1 MRRVQASFGRLA
13 GIAMAATALL
23 MAHAEPA
30 RGAQDAP
37 YPNRAIRVVVAFSP
51 GGTSDTL
58 ARMLGAQLEAA
69 FGQPVI
75 VENRPGASGNIASEM
90 VARAAPDGYTLLLGS
105 TGITILPS
113 LLGERAVDPVHA
125 LTAITKL
132 ATQPILI
139 ATNPALPVATLS
151 DLVAL
156 ARKEPGGVAYASAG
170 IGTTDHLAAALLW
183 TRARVDLLHI
193 PYANNGAEVKDLLH
207 GDVSV
212 AFITLGAVRPFLRTG
227 QLKGLAVTTLRRVAA
242 FPDIPTVAESGFA
255 GYEVNSWYGVLAPAG
270 TPPAIVE
277 RLNHEF
283 IRALQLPEV
292 REKIVGLGA
301 EPAGSSPAQ
310 FADEISSLMKQWP
323 PIVESA
329 GIAKQ

>member
-1 MRRVQASFGRLA
+1 MRRARTSIGRLS

-23 MAHAEPA
+23 MAHADPA

-58 ARMLGAQLEAA
+58 ARVLGEQLEAA
-69 FGQPVI
+69 LGQPVI

-125 LTAITKL
+125 FTAITKL

-139 ATNPALPVATLS
+139 ATNPALPVATLA

-156 ARKEPGGVAYASAG
+156 ARKEPGHVAYASAG

-183 TRARVDLLHI
+183 TRARVDLLHV

-227 QLKGLAVTTLRRVAA
+227 QLRGLAVTTLRRVAA

-283 IRALQLPEV
+283 VRALQLPEV

-301 EPAGSSPAQ
+301 EPAGTSPAQ
-310 FADEISSLMKQWP
+310 FADEISSLLKQWP
-323 PIVESA
+323 GIVESA
-329 GIAKQ
+329 GIARQ